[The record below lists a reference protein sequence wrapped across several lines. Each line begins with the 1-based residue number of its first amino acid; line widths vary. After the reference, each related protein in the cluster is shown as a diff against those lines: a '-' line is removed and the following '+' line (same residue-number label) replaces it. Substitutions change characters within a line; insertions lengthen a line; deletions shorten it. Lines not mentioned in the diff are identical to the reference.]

1 MKTAMQEAID
11 KVSFVR
17 NMCNDENNEMD
28 LVHTLETL
36 KKDFIKL
43 LEKEKEQIM
52 NAYCDGAKGGANGT
66 KGQHENGWVSIQ
78 MRNKY
83 YNQTYNQNK

>member
-1 MKTAMQEAID
+1 MKTAMQELI
-11 KVSFVR
+11 
-17 NMCNDENNEMD
+17 EY
-28 LVHTLETL
+28 LESRYFEYEISSILL
-36 KKDFIKL
+36 KSKEL

-52 NAYCDGAKGGANGT
+52 NAYCDGAKGGANGN